1 MIGSIDFID
10 DKPIEKFIMQSLH
23 DMIDRVD
30 LSNSAG
36 TILET
41 LTKNNRHQELLNE
54 MINQVIALLQSAG
67 NQKFLAE
74 KLVQLLQE
82 EFPFLEKMLPSE
94 WIGKKGVSTIVSA
107 LQKVLN
113 AVTEDENHSVRKDFD
128 TYIRSFIQKLKEDT
142 DFIAKGHEFKEHI
155 KHDEP
160 LKSYARDI
168 LATLRKW
175 LVNDLHRLD
184 SIVRQKIIVMGQRL
198 GESIAQDAELRE
210 SINQH
215 LLASARS
222 MAPDFSQFLTKHIRD
237 TIRNWD
243 AQEMSHQIEMNIGKD
258 LQFIRINGTIVGG
271 VIGFILYA
279 VPYAISYVLARIV

>member
-1 MIGSIDFID
+1 
-10 DKPIEKFIMQSLH
+10 
-23 DMIDRVD
+23 MIDRVD
-30 LSNSAG
+30 LSKSAG

-74 KLVQLLQE
+74 KLVQLLQA
-82 EFPFLEKMLPSE
+82 EFPFLEKMMPSE
-94 WIGKKGVSTIVSA
+94 WIGKKGVDSIVSA

-113 AVTEDENHSVRKDFD
+113 AVTDDANHSVRKDFD
-128 TYIRSFIQKLKEDT
+128 DYIHSFIQKLKEDT
-142 DFIAKGHEFKEHI
+142 DFMAKGQEFKEHI
-155 KHDEP
+155 KQDEP
-160 LKSYARDI
+160 LKSYAKDI
-168 LATLRKW
+168 LASLRKW

-184 SIVRQKIIVMGQRL
+184 SIVRQKIITMGQRL
-198 GESIAQDAELRE
+198 GESIAKDADLRE

-243 AQEMSHQIEMNIGKD
+243 AQEMSHQIEINIGKD

-271 VIGFILYA
+271 VIGFILYI
-279 VPYAISYVLARIV
+279 VPYTIYYVLAKIV